1 MNRQLYYKEKIT
13 MALAVEKVEMIFGQ
27 REVMNKIS
35 VMACLFKQDEFLVES
50 EKINGENGCV
60 GEKDGCISQII
71 S

>member
-1 MNRQLYYKEKIT
+1 
-13 MALAVEKVEMIFGQ
+13 MIFGQ

-60 GEKDGCISQII
+60 GEKDGCVSQII